1 MYRKLLAIVL
11 LSMWAITCACA
22 DDSVPLCPDPS
33 SPDCVVSNWG
43 LIEPG
48 IMAAAMAPVA
58 TPPVA
63 VKLMPVATSTS
74 KANPPLKA
82 LVSPT
87 GLFVNETKAL
97 TSAIRKARF
106 NADGTI
112 ASGEAQ
118 IAAAAAD
125 IARKAGKKYAL
136 TLYIKV
142 PQKIA
147 SDKSESL
154 DKRVGAVNSVLSRS
168 SDQGKS

>member
-11 LSMWAITCACA
+11 LSMSSITCAYA
-22 DDSVPLCPDPS
+22 DDSVPFCPDPS

-48 IMAAAMAPVA
+48 IVDTARAPVA
-58 TPPVA
+58 GPSVA

-74 KANPPLKA
+74 KANPPVKA

-87 GLFVNETKAL
+87 GLFVTETNAL
-97 TSAIRKARF
+97 MSAIRKARF

-112 ASGEAQ
+112 ARGEAQ
-118 IAAAAAD
+118 IAAAAAAV
-125 IARKAGKKYAL
+125 ARKAGRKYAL

-142 PQKIA
+142 PQKFA

-154 DKRVGAVNSVLSRS
+154 NKRVGAVNSVLSRS
-168 SDQGKS
+168 SDQGRS